1 MTTDTTKKLGLIN
14 PPINQPLKF
23 DGRVQS
29 AHRLIKQINEQ
40 VHANR
45 LALAGKNHSYEKLL
59 NIAAYSIASQ
69 TAFLEEMLF
78 LQEFSDPEKTNP
90 AFRSLIE
97 LMKPAVASDMSN
109 EDPAFAIALI
119 KKWADSGKK
128 HNAAQKEKAKKPRG
142 KLDIGYGEDE
152 AMTITRVIGKLAMCH
167 EFKEDTAREL
177 WSRFYG
183 ILDDDL
189 QLAPEVIEHLDW
201 KKSTYKYDYKDGR
214 KSITGGHFSDVVGEY
229 RTEKKKKR
237 ISRAND
243 ISCGVCEMLKRSK
256 AH

>member
-1 MTTDTTKKLGLIN
+1 MTTNTTKKLGLIN
-14 PPINQPLKF
+14 TPINKPLKF

-40 VHANR
+40 TPANR
-45 LALAGKNHSYEKLL
+45 LTLAGKNHSYEKLL

-69 TAFLEEMLF
+69 MAFLEEMLF
-78 LQEFSDPEKTNP
+78 LQTFSDPERTNP
-90 AFRSLIE
+90 AFRRLIE

-109 EDPAFAIALI
+109 EDPAFVITLI

-142 KLDIGYGEDE
+142 KLDIGYGEDK
-152 AMTITRVIGKLAMCH
+152 AMTINQVIGKLARCR

-189 QLAPEVIEHLDW
+189 QLDPEVIEHSDW
-201 KKSTYKYDYKDGR
+201 KKSTYKYNYKDGE

-229 RTEKKKKR
+229 RTGKKEKT
-237 ISRAND
+237 D
-243 ISCGVCEMLKRSK
+243 
-256 AH
+256 